1 MYISLLQLCYYF
13 AQNMEVG
20 YSELQFL
27 LRILLVQSDRL
38 KVGHKDLPAG

>member
-1 MYISLLQLCYYF
+1 MYISHLQLCYYF

-20 YSELQFL
+20 YTKLKFL
-27 LRILLVQSDRL
+27 FRILLVEIDRF